1 MTKRDFI
8 FIKQFFTNKFMS
20 YFNDQI
26 YYIYL
31 EYFGVQGNPDSGT
44 KPSSNVKSL
53 LLFGPAIT
61 FS

>member
-1 MTKRDFI
+1 MFKTV
-8 FIKQFFTNKFMS
+8 FTNKFIS

-31 EYFGVQGNPDSGT
+31 EYFGVQENPDSGT
-44 KPSSNVKSL
+44 KTSSNVKSL

-61 FS
+61 L